1 MGELVADNF
10 RRFGLYDNQVKFLKG
25 FFSDTLP
32 KAKDH
37 GLTQI
42 ALLRVDGDLYSSTMD
57 VLTNL
62 YDKVAPGGYIIF
74 DDYPLPQSAEAIHD
88 FFKMKQLEPHLLQFD
103 RMTPEKDNEN
113 GTDHINMQAYFQKP

>member
-32 KAKDH
+32 KAQDH

-62 YDKVAPGGYIIF
+62 YDKVATGGYIIF
-74 DDYPLPQSAEAIHD
+74 DDYPLPQSRLAIRD
-88 FFKMKQLEPHLLQFD
+88 FFTMKQLSWDLLQYD
-103 RMTPEKDNEN
+103 RMTPERNNE
-113 GTDHINMQAYFQKP
+113 G